1 MLLLFEAIRIE
12 NGRILNVS
20 FHNERM
26 ARSLYNIYGLLS
38 KVELE
43 TIIQVPESA
52 TSGIFECR
60 VAYDDKTTEVQFLP
74 YTFHQVRSL
83 KIVFSDEICYPN
95 KYINRD
101 KINRLLDKKGECDDI
116 LIVKFG
122 KLTDSSRANII
133 LLNNE
138 GRWVTPASFLLPGT
152 RRANLLKSGLIEE
165 ADVSFSDISEYSE
178 LKLINAMQG
187 LDDTEGIPVRNI
199 VTGT

>member
-1 MLLLFEAIRIE
+1 MSLLVETIRIE
-12 NGRILNVS
+12 NGKILNIS

-26 ARSLYNIYGLLS
+26 TRSLYNIYGLLRNP
-38 KVELE
+38 ELE
-43 TIIQVPESA
+43 KIIEVPETA
-52 TSGIFECR
+52 ANGIYKCR
-60 VAYDDKTTEVQFLP
+60 VLYDDKTTEVEFLP
-74 YTFHQVRSL
+74 YSFTQVRSL

-101 KINRLLDKKGECDDI
+101 KINRLLDKRGECDDI

-122 KLTDSSRANII
+122 KITDSSCANVI
-133 LLNNE
+133 LRDNE
-138 GRWVTPASFLLPGT
+138 GRWVTPSSFLLPGT

-165 ADVSFSDISEYSE
+165 ADISFSDISKYTE

-199 VTGT
+199 ITGT